1 MRGERPSRGHGATAG
16 TAGGAAQVAGVQEVQ
31 RTGDE
36 RYLIVGK
43 GDLRAEAAAA
53 VVNAGG
59 RLYGL
64 DVEAPSLDEIYSRY
78 FQEVSHG
85 ANA

>member
-1 MRGERPSRGHGATAG
+1 MQDVESAS
-16 TAGGAAQVAGVQEVQ
+16 
-31 RTGDE
+31 DD
-36 RYLIVGK
+36 RYLVVGK
-43 GDLRAEAAAA
+43 GDLRAEAGAA

-85 ANA
+85 AIA